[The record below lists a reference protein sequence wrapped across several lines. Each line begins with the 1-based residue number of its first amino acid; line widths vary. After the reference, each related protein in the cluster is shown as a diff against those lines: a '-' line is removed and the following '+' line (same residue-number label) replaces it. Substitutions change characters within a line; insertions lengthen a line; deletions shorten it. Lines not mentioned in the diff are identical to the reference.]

1 MQIELLGNP
10 SGDESSRRGGYAVV
24 SKSTYQNLEVAVK
37 VLKVRPDSN
46 LEKINRVS
54 CTIPSLALVW

>member
-1 MQIELLGNP
+1 MKIELPENP
-10 SGDESSRRGGYAVV
+10 SGDQSSRRGGHAVV

-54 CTIPSLALVW
+54 CTVPSLVPVW